1 MIRPRIGLALGG
13 GVARGWTHIGVLRT
27 LIAAGHVPD
36 IIAGTSIG
44 AVVGGLY
51 LAGRLDELETFARGL
66 TGRSILSY
74 SDFSL
79 RGSSLI
85 AGEKL
90 RRKMHEYIDGVLIE
104 NLDRHFIA
112 IATELKTGHEAW
124 LREGPLT
131 RALRASYA
139 LPGVFPPV
147 KIDGRFLIDGALTNP
162 VPTSVVRAMGA
173 RLVIGVSLHADG
185 HAGETAGGERLF
197 GGAEEASFP
206 GDEGDATDEDIAAPG
221 ASAKPSLMSRFNP
234 ARWLRKTLFGPG
246 REAPGLSTVMVG
258 ALNILLDRVTRTRL
272 AGDPADV
279 LISPDLRGIGLL
291 EFDRAAELIDR
302 GRAAA
307 EAALPSINRA
317 MRELS
322 VE

>member
-1 MIRPRIGLALGG
+1 MIRPQIGLALGG
-13 GVARGWTHIGVLRT
+13 GVARGWAHIGVLRT
-27 LIAAGHVPD
+27 LIEAGFKPD

-51 LAGRLDELETFARGL
+51 LAGRLDELENFARGL
-66 TGRSILSY
+66 SGRSILSY
-74 SDFSL
+74 TDFTL

-85 AGEKL
+85 SGEKL
-90 RRKMHEYIDGVLIE
+90 RKRMHEYIEGVLIE

-124 LREGPLT
+124 LRSGPLT

-147 KIDGRFLIDGALTNP
+147 KIEGRFLIDGALTNP
-162 VPTSVVRAMGA
+162 VPTSAVRAMGA

-197 GGAEEASFP
+197 GGAEEAAYP
-206 GDEGDATDEDIAAPG
+206 DADGDGVGDVPVQGAPD
-221 ASAKPSLMSRFNP
+221 KPSLLSRMN
-234 ARWLRKTLFGPG
+234 PG
-246 REAPGLSTVMVG
+246 RWFRKALFKAGPEAPGISTVMVG